1 VKKHALMEGKE
12 MFRDRLTFTFPEYG
26 VDVSTVENVV
36 QDLVRKGGESINLRG
51 LIGEIR
57 VGKQQKN

>member
-1 VKKHALMEGKE
+1 
-12 MFRDRLTFTFPEYG
+12 MFRDRLTFAFPEYG
-26 VDVSTVENVV
+26 VDVSMVEDVV
-36 QDLVRKGGESINLRG
+36 QDLVRKRGESINLRG